1 MAPCEVFLVHETYW
15 VDQRMCLVVN
25 NLDKGSFIGM
35 ILAKTLSGLDAV
47 HREEANFFTGS
58 PPLI

>member
-1 MAPCEVFLVHETYW
+1 
-15 VDQRMCLVVN
+15 MCLVVN

-35 ILAKTLSGLDAV
+35 ILAKTLSVLDAV
-47 HREEANFFTGS
+47 HREEANFFAWS

>member
-1 MAPCEVFLVHETYW
+1 
-15 VDQRMCLVVN
+15 MCLVVN